1 MEKLKNVLRGVGAF
15 LYAYL
20 YGKLFMLLLI
30 GLIIGSVFIIE
41 KLDSSFFAVFICI
54 SAGGTAFAIYQGLNT
69 FFSLPL
75 IALVK
80 SKAVRITA
88 LVSYII
94 SILPL
99 FVMVWAELPN
109 SGYYI
114 TISIYLTLITLYK
127 SAVDVAL
134 IMQMGND

>member
-1 MEKLKNVLRGVGAF
+1 MEKFKNVLRGVGAF

-20 YGKLFMLLLI
+20 YGKLFMLLLL
-30 GLIIGSVFIIE
+30 GLIIGSIFIIE
-41 KLDSSFFAVFICI
+41 KWDSFFAVLICI

-114 TISIYLTLITLYK
+114 AISIYLTLITLYK

-134 IMQMGND
+134 IVEMGND